1 MVLLSPLVFLVGM
14 AMVKYTIPYVYC
26 VYSNAAIFS
35 LVILLQLLL
44 NWISKPKV
52 VYSKELSRKEEEVI
66 IMSTD

>member
-1 MVLLSPLVFLVGM
+1 MVLLSPLVFLAGT
-14 AMVKYTIPYVYC
+14 AMVKYNIPYCYC
-26 VYSNAAIFS
+26 VYGNAGLFTAI
-35 LVILLQLLL
+35 ILLQLFI